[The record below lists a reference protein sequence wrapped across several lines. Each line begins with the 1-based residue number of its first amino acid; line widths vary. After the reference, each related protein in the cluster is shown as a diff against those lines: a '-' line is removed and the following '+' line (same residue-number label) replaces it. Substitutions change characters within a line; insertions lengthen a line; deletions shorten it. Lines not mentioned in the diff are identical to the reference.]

1 MSDSGDSRWREHLV
15 LWRPV
20 LGLAAVQGS
29 IILSWVIYR
38 TYLPKLLTQVGF
50 PEALAARLLL
60 IEAVLAIALEPLMG
74 GLSDRV
80 KYWVGTRFPFISL
93 GVILSSA
100 LFITIPASVAFGS
113 LTGGMRWILPSLA
126 VAWALAMT
134 VFRSPVMALLIH
146 YAVVPELP
154 RAISVLV
161 LVAGIMGAIA
171 PFSSQF
177 LLSLGPWITFAAGSL
192 VMLVAVK
199 VLRSLHPPEPPSA
212 PAPESVVPLTSLLL
226 GLASI
231 AGVSLGISWGFR
243 LLSMALSGSIV
254 IPLPDVNLKIFTL
267 IVGLVVAIGSL
278 PAGIVGSRW
287 GNSRTILIGI
297 AATVGFLLVMGFVPY
312 AVAISVAIVG
322 LVAAFSLVNNSSIP
336 FVFEAVP
343 PHRIGLG
350 MGTYFGSLGA
360 ASSLFEPLFGS
371 IGTNPSTQ
379 AMYSA
384 IAFLIAGISVAFN
397 SLQIQR

>member
-1 MSDSGDSRWREHLV
+1 MWRERFV

-38 TYLPKLLTQVGF
+38 AYLPKLLTQFGF
-50 PEALAARLLL
+50 PESLAAKLLL
-60 IEAVLAIALEPLMG
+60 IEMILAIALEPLMG

-100 LFITIPASVAFGS
+100 LFIAIPASVAFGTPS
-113 LTGGMRWILPSLA
+113 GVMRWILPSLA
-126 VAWALAMT
+126 IGWALAMT
-134 VFRSPVMALLIH
+134 IFRSPVMALLMY
-146 YAVVPELP
+146 YAAVPELP

-161 LVAGIMGAIA
+161 LVAGTMGAIA

-177 LLSLGPWITFAAGSL
+177 LLSLGPGITFAAGSIL
-192 VMLVAVK
+192 LLVAVK
-199 VLRSLHPPEPPSA
+199 VLRALHPPEPPTS
-212 PAPESVVPLTSLLL
+212 PATDAVVPLTSLLL

-231 AGVSLGISWGFR
+231 VGVSVGIAWGFR
-243 LLSMALSGSIV
+243 FLSMALSQSIV
-254 IPLPDVNLKIFTL
+254 IPLPDVNLKIFTF
-267 IVGLVVAIGSL
+267 IFGLAVAMGSI
-278 PAGIVGSRW
+278 PAGIVAAKW
-287 GNSRTILIGI
+287 GNSRLILFGVTAI
-297 AATVGFLLVMGFVPY
+297 VCFLLLMGFVPN
-312 AVAISVAIVG
+312 AVAIAVAIFG
-322 LVAAFSLVNNSSIP
+322 LVATFSLVNNGAIP

-343 PHRIGLG
+343 PHRAGLG

-371 IGTNPSTQ
+371 ISTHAATQ
-379 AMYSA
+379 VTFSA
-384 IAFLIAGISVAFN
+384 IAFLIAGLSVAFN
-397 SLQIQR
+397 SLRIRS